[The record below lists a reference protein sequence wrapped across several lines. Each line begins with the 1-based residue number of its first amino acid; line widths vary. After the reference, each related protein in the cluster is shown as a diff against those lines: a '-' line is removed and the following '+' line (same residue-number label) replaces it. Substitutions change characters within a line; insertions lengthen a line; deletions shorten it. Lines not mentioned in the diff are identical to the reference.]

1 MTIIGTVYLNGCNFQ
16 VGFDLLRTD
25 NQNKIHYIRL
35 YGILNVTNSYIAWS
49 RGTATVWD
57 ATAGLATR
65 YNQGQ
70 HIVVSK
76 DLNVVNETSINVTGI
91 LSTSFVSGQTTGTVN
106 LPPFK
111 NASVLNTFTGSN
123 INENFSATYT
133 KSNPNYEDRL
143 RISIPYVKILNTY
156 NNYVS
161 GQQVQLSS
169 SSIEYIKNYTN
180 DNTIVLGAVIETWD
194 GSTKVGDSNGITL
207 ECSISKG
214 NKLRINGQW
223 KEAIPYIRV
232 NGQWKEATP
241 YVRVNGVWK
250 EEI

>member
-16 VGFDLLRTD
+16 VGFDLLGTD

-35 YGILNVTNSYIAWS
+35 YGILNVTNNYIAWS

-70 HIVVSK
+70 YIVVSK
-76 DLNVVNETSINVTGI
+76 DLSVVNETSINVTGI
-91 LSTSFVSGQTTGTVN
+91 LSTTFVSGQTTGTVN
-106 LPPFK
+106 LPAFK
-111 NASVLNTFTGSN
+111 NPSVIHTFTGNN
-123 INENFSATYT
+123 ITENFNATFT
-133 KSNPNYEDRL
+133 KSSSAYEDRL
-143 RISIPYVKILNTY
+143 RISIPNVKTLETY
-156 NNYVS
+156 RNYTS
-161 GQQVQLSS
+161 GQNVTLSS
-169 SSIEYIKNYTN
+169 SSIEYIKNYSN
-180 DNTIVLGAVIETWD
+180 NTVTLGGVIETWQ
-194 GSTKVGDSNGITL
+194 GGTKIGESAEIKIQ
-207 ECSISKG
+207 CSISKG

-223 KEAIPYIRV
+223 KDAIPYIRV